1 MSRHGYLDEED
12 RPGQFALY
20 AQRVRNA
27 ARGKRGQAWLR
38 ELLAALDAMPV
49 KELAAH
55 TVASRGEC
63 CAVGALA
70 IHRGIDL
77 TEITYD
83 DRYDEEAQGDRTTE
97 WLAKQFD
104 VANCLLRD
112 VVYENDEGGKWDETP
127 AHRWT
132 RMRAL
137 VARLVK
143 EEQKP

>member
-1 MSRHGYLDEED
+1 MSRHGYFDEED
-12 RPGQFALY
+12 YQGQFALY

-38 ELLAALDAMPV
+38 ELLAALDAMPK

-83 DRYDEEAQGDRTTE
+83 DPDDEFYDGEETTE
-97 WLAKQFD
+97 WLAAHFD
-104 VANCLLRD
+104 VADCLLRD

-127 AHRWT
+127 AQRWE